1 MTGIKI
7 SPRAEAKG
15 NLSGKKSFFR
25 VCGMPQGCGGLVAT
39 HSEGS
44 GVTKTALASS
54 YGVLSAKMNSSSVV
68 GIQSGEAE
76 STTMPA
82 CRASPVVV
90 VLDLIVAKQTDLV
103 AALAWPEVLVSHIHV
118 LHTEWAACD
127 GTDRAS

>member
-1 MTGIKI
+1 
-7 SPRAEAKG
+7 
-15 NLSGKKSFFR
+15 
-25 VCGMPQGCGGLVAT
+25 MPQGCGGLVAT

-68 GIQSGEAE
+68 GIQIGEAE

-82 CRASPVVV
+82 SRASPVVV
-90 VLDLIVAKQTDLV
+90 VLDFIVAKQTDLV
-103 AALAWPEVLVSHIHV
+103 AALAWPEVLVSHVHV

-127 GTDRAS
+127 GTDRTS